1 MPWTWKNVSGP
12 GVEVQTDRT
21 LSTIDAQDGDYY
33 IELDSTANSSI
44 SQKVQLSQGTYLL
57 SFWYSPRTALA
68 LTNTITYNLGRVVSG
83 QITNGVNGARVGV
96 WVEVK
101 ALFSIKSKGNYDLTF
116 AAAGLSDGY
125 GGLIDNVS
133 ETSWGPLT
141 LSFAAGPAV
150 GTIVVKAQVN
160 ARDGFVALS
169 AGPLLAALDQ
179 TIVSTAMP
187 PIPIRT
193 DRAAD
198 LHPQWPAAEPGRRD
212 FRSRAAIPLSR
223 LSDRTGSVAAGGT
236 HGPPEHR
243 TP

>member
-1 MPWTWKNVSGP
+1 MSGP

-101 ALFSIKSKGNYDLTF
+101 QLFSIKSKGNYDLDICGRRPQRWLWRSDRQRLDRTVPLPATGFGLF
-116 AAAGLSDGY
+116 AAL
-125 GGLIDNVS
+125 GGL
-133 ETSWGPLT
+133 GL
-141 LSFAAGPAV
+141 
-150 GTIVVKAQVN
+150 
-160 ARDGFVALS
+160 
-169 AGPLLAALDQ
+169 
-179 TIVSTAMP
+179 M
-187 PIPIRT
+187 
-193 DRAAD
+193 
-198 LHPQWPAAEPGRRD
+198 RR
-212 FRSRAAIPLSR
+212 RSK
-223 LSDRTGSVAAGGT
+223 G
-236 HGPPEHR
+236 
-243 TP
+243 

>member
-1 MPWTWKNVSGP
+1 MKTIPRPATLLCALSVLLAATSLAARATEKTIQPILQNGSFEDSTGNSKGLVNRVTFNQLLTSNYSWDTWKTIDKWKNVSGP

-133 ETSWGPLT
+133 IETVPLPAT
-141 LSFAAGPAV
+141 GFGLFAALG
-150 GTIVVKAQVN
+150 GL
-160 ARDGFVALS
+160 GL
-169 AGPLLAALDQ
+169 
-179 TIVSTAMP
+179 M
-187 PIPIRT
+187 
-193 DRAAD
+193 
-198 LHPQWPAAEPGRRD
+198 RR
-212 FRSRAAIPLSR
+212 RSK
-223 LSDRTGSVAAGGT
+223 G
-236 HGPPEHR
+236 
-243 TP
+243 

>member
-1 MPWTWKNVSGP
+1 MKTIPRPATLLCALSVLLAATSLAARATAKTIQPILQNGSFEDSTGNSKGLVNRVTFNQLLTSNYSWDTWKTIDKWKNVSGP

-133 ETSWGPLT
+133 IETVPLPAT
-141 LSFAAGPAV
+141 GFGLFAALG
-150 GTIVVKAQVN
+150 GL
-160 ARDGFVALS
+160 GL
-169 AGPLLAALDQ
+169 
-179 TIVSTAMP
+179 M
-187 PIPIRT
+187 
-193 DRAAD
+193 
-198 LHPQWPAAEPGRRD
+198 RR
-212 FRSRAAIPLSR
+212 RSK
-223 LSDRTGSVAAGGT
+223 G
-236 HGPPEHR
+236 
-243 TP
+243 

>member
-1 MPWTWKNVSGP
+1 MKTSPRPATLLCALSVLLAATSLAARATAKTIQPILQNGSFEDSTGNSKGLVNRVTFNQLLTSNYSWDTWKTIDKWKNVSGP

-133 ETSWGPLT
+133 IETVPLPAT
-141 LSFAAGPAV
+141 GFGLFAALG
-150 GTIVVKAQVN
+150 GL
-160 ARDGFVALS
+160 GL
-169 AGPLLAALDQ
+169 
-179 TIVSTAMP
+179 M
-187 PIPIRT
+187 
-193 DRAAD
+193 
-198 LHPQWPAAEPGRRD
+198 RR
-212 FRSRAAIPLSR
+212 RSK
-223 LSDRTGSVAAGGT
+223 G
-236 HGPPEHR
+236 
-243 TP
+243 

>member
-1 MPWTWKNVSGP
+1 VKTVPRPATLLCALSLLLAGASFAAPVTAKTIQPILQNGSFEDSTGNSKGLVNRVTFNQLLTSNYSWDMWKTVDKWKNASGP

-44 SQKVQLSQGTYLL
+44 SQKVQLSQGSYLL

-125 GGLIDNVS
+125 GGLIDNIS
-133 ETSWGPLT
+133 IETVPLPAT
-141 LSFAAGPAV
+141 GFGLFAALG
-150 GTIVVKAQVN
+150 GL
-160 ARDGFVALS
+160 GL
-169 AGPLLAALDQ
+169 
-179 TIVSTAMP
+179 
-187 PIPIRT
+187 IR
-193 DRAAD
+193 
-198 LHPQWPAAEPGRRD
+198 RR
-212 FRSRAAIPLSR
+212 RK
-223 LSDRTGSVAAGGT
+223 G
-236 HGPPEHR
+236 
-243 TP
+243 

>member
-1 MPWTWKNVSGP
+1 MKTVPRPATLLCALSLLLAAASFVAPATAKTIQPILQNGSFEDSTGNSKGLVNRVTFNQLLTSNYSWDMWKTVDKWKNASGP

-44 SQKVQLSQGTYLL
+44 SQKVQLSQGSYLL

-68 LTNTITYNLGRVVSG
+68 LTNTISYNLGRVVSG

-125 GGLIDNVS
+125 GGLIDNIS
-133 ETSWGPLT
+133 IETVPLPAT
-141 LSFAAGPAV
+141 GFGLFAALG
-150 GTIVVKAQVN
+150 GL
-160 ARDGFVALS
+160 GL
-169 AGPLLAALDQ
+169 
-179 TIVSTAMP
+179 
-187 PIPIRT
+187 IR
-193 DRAAD
+193 
-198 LHPQWPAAEPGRRD
+198 RR
-212 FRSRAAIPLSR
+212 RK
-223 LSDRTGSVAAGGT
+223 G
-236 HGPPEHR
+236 
-243 TP
+243 

>member
-1 MPWTWKNVSGP
+1 VKTIPRPATLLCALSVLLAATSLAARATAKTIQPILQNGSFEDSTGNSKGLVNRVTFNQLLTSNYSWDTWKTIDKWKNVSGP

-133 ETSWGPLT
+133 IETVPLPAT
-141 LSFAAGPAV
+141 GFGLFAALG
-150 GTIVVKAQVN
+150 GL
-160 ARDGFVALS
+160 GL
-169 AGPLLAALDQ
+169 
-179 TIVSTAMP
+179 M
-187 PIPIRT
+187 
-193 DRAAD
+193 
-198 LHPQWPAAEPGRRD
+198 RR
-212 FRSRAAIPLSR
+212 RSK
-223 LSDRTGSVAAGGT
+223 G
-236 HGPPEHR
+236 
-243 TP
+243 

>member
-1 MPWTWKNVSGP
+1 MKTVPRPATLLCALSLLLAAASFGAPATAKTIQPILQNGSFEDSTGNSKGLVNRVTFNQLLTSNYSWDMWKTVDKWKNASGP

-33 IELDSTANSSI
+33 IELDSTANSAI
-44 SQKVQLSQGTYLL
+44 SQKVQLSQGSYLL

-133 ETSWGPLT
+133 IETVPLPAT
-141 LSFAAGPAV
+141 GFGLFAALG
-150 GTIVVKAQVN
+150 GL
-160 ARDGFVALS
+160 GL
-169 AGPLLAALDQ
+169 
-179 TIVSTAMP
+179 M
-187 PIPIRT
+187 
-193 DRAAD
+193 
-198 LHPQWPAAEPGRRD
+198 RR
-212 FRSRAAIPLSR
+212 RSK
-223 LSDRTGSVAAGGT
+223 G
-236 HGPPEHR
+236 
-243 TP
+243 